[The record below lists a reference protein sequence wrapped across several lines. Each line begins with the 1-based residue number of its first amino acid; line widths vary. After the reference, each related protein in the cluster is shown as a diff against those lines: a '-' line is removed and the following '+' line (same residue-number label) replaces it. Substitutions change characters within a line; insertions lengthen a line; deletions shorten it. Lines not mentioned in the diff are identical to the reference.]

1 MSEGDYREHSRYEF
15 DSDVGDPEAQTEEP
29 EVVDLSREAL
39 LKEMARFDN
48 FDVNSDFTEEEW
60 NSFSPTLK
68 GYVQAKRFLIK
79 RPDLVALEVRNP
91 NLTKEA
97 TINPDDHVTVRT
109 KSRTSGRSEQ
119 SEENNRDEDTK
130 DSRDAEFS
138 ESLRR
143 TATSLMKSGETEEV
157 KSEAVE
163 GDIEDLLQMV
173 VMRDDFTAS
182 MDNIT
187 KRLEQIPQDLD
198 AHEVVL
204 KNELSAM
211 SESLKKEIITEVGIA
226 MRAAIY
232 GPAAF
237 PSMDNSVENR
247 IPFIPDTPLELA
259 ERPKLPA
266 GLNTPM
272 PSRYSM
278 QAPMGTVMSQ
288 KAMSMLPSPVR
299 PMTSG
304 AVNRQLMYS
313 GGIPSAASV
322 APASPAAATSKTPV
336 MRVIAQ
342 RDPAT
347 MGLKL
352 RGMEIGAVIEFLH
365 EYNTKKLIEEE
376 QTFKITKFLT
386 TSQLTQ
392 LYQYA
397 KQETLFLG
405 EFHDFLKLD
414 EACHVSVLHH
424 MVRAKNVEDYRTSLK
439 YVKFA
444 WIEGTDIDHTVIAD
458 FLLRAQE
465 YTSKFQQ
472 VCKILNVHTEPKFIP
487 PMHAPNRSVK
497 VTLLGCYLDGFP
509 NHEGEGKCNTV
520 GWRVYDAANQA
531 LGKKPQ
537 HVWTSIEQLSDC
549 LLLEFHEFWKASQ
562 SQIEHMRVLNT
573 RKVLERKL
581 PVSSG
586 YSKSTS
592 GYERKSLA
600 DSDASK
606 PVYKTNQRR
615 FMGRSGKVYVLGSTT
630 PLVKPDEDSLD
641 NPAVEELE
649 EEASSVH
656 DEEVPVDSDNQLEP
670 DDSDIGESDLA
681 YLDYLGQ
688 LDSKPKSD
696 AYGGCYTQFYSRDG
710 KCNKGKEC
718 KWDHTERGMKHC
730 LKQTLARCRTS
741 KFFPQMDE
749 YIKMCRE
756 PMATLDNKPGAIT
769 SKRS

>member
-1 MSEGDYREHSRYEF
+1 M
-15 DSDVGDPEAQTEEP
+15 
-29 EVVDLSREAL
+29 
-39 LKEMARFDN
+39 
-48 FDVNSDFTEEEW
+48 
-60 NSFSPTLK
+60 
-68 GYVQAKRFLIK
+68 
-79 RPDLVALEVRNP
+79 
-91 NLTKEA
+91 
-97 TINPDDHVTVRT
+97 
-109 KSRTSGRSEQ
+109 
-119 SEENNRDEDTK
+119 
-130 DSRDAEFS
+130 
-138 ESLRR
+138 
-143 TATSLMKSGETEEV
+143 
-157 KSEAVE
+157 
-163 GDIEDLLQMV
+163 
-173 VMRDDFTAS
+173 
-182 MDNIT
+182 
-187 KRLEQIPQDLD
+187 
-198 AHEVVL
+198 
-204 KNELSAM
+204 
-211 SESLKKEIITEVGIA
+211 
-226 MRAAIY
+226 
-232 GPAAF
+232 
-237 PSMDNSVENR
+237 
-247 IPFIPDTPLELA
+247 
-259 ERPKLPA
+259 
-266 GLNTPM
+266 
-272 PSRYSM
+272 
-278 QAPMGTVMSQ
+278 
-288 KAMSMLPSPVR
+288 
-299 PMTSG
+299 
-304 AVNRQLMYS
+304 
-313 GGIPSAASV
+313 
-322 APASPAAATSKTPV
+322 
-336 MRVIAQ
+336 
-342 RDPAT
+342 
-347 MGLKL
+347 
-352 RGMEIGAVIEFLH
+352 
-365 EYNTKKLIEEE
+365 
-376 QTFKITKFLT
+376 
-386 TSQLTQ
+386 
-392 LYQYA
+392 
-397 KQETLFLG
+397 
-405 EFHDFLKLD
+405 
-414 EACHVSVLHH
+414 SVLHH
-424 MVRAKNVEDYRTSLK
+424 MVRAKNVDDYRTSLK

-549 LLLEFHEFWKASQ
+549 LLLEFHEFLKASQ

-586 YSKSTS
+586 YSKSTG
-592 GYERKSLA
+592 GYERKSLV

-606 PVYKTNQRR
+606 PVYKSNQRR
-615 FMGRSGKVYVLGSTT
+615 FMGRSGKVYVLGSTA
-630 PLVKPDEDSLD
+630 PLVKPDEDSID

-756 PMATLDNKPGAIT
+756 PMATLDNKPGVVT